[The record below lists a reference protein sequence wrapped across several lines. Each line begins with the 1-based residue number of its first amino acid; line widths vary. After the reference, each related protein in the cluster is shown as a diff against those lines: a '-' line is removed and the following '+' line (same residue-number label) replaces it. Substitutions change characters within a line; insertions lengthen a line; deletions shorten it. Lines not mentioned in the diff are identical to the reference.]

1 MWKNGGKQEKI
12 NIVNID
18 NLAIKRLNILWHNSG
33 MDKKRKQLK
42 KMIYE
47 YIRKKK
53 QKETLPHYIIP

>member
-1 MWKNGGKQEKI
+1 
-12 NIVNID
+12 
-18 NLAIKRLNILWHNSG
+18 

-53 QKETLPHYIIP
+53 QKETLFPQYIIP

>member
-1 MWKNGGKQEKI
+1 MLKNGGKQEAI

-53 QKETLPHYIIP
+53 QK